1 MKRKTV
7 GLYTPYLDVMGG
19 GEKHILSILKVF
31 DDAGYNT
38 VLFWDTDLSV
48 EIKEKLKLTFAHLRF
63 EKNLKR
69 MTLMEKAKKLSPL
82 DWLLYVTDGS
92 YFFSPAKRTAIFCM
106 VPEKKL
112 YHLSPLN
119 ALKTANAI
127 FIANSHFTATWLHKW
142 GISSQVVYPYVS
154 DELFMPEARQR
165 SPIILTVGRFFKH
178 LHTKRQRD
186 LIKTF
191 LRFHSHHPEYVLVL
205 AGGVKQEDLQY
216 IDELKNEFPQPFI
229 LFKINIP
236 FSTLKDLYKNA
247 MMYWHFTGFGVD
259 AISHPEQVEHLGMT
273 PLEAMASRTI
283 PFCFNAGGPRELIEN
298 GKNGFLF
305 NSPEELLQQTSY
317 FLNTPSLQSQMGESA
332 YHFALK
338 SFHYSKFTSHVKN
351 IFHIA

>member
-38 VLFWDTDLSV
+38 IIFWNTDLSE
-48 EIKEKLKLTFAHLRF
+48 EIKNKLKLTFAHLKF
-63 EKNLKR
+63 EKDLRN
-69 MTLMEKAKKLSPL
+69 MSFFEKAKKISPL

-92 YFFSPAKRTAIFCM
+92 YFFSPAKKTAVFCM

-112 YHLSPLN
+112 YNLSPLN
-119 ALKTANAI
+119 SLKTANAI
-127 FIANSHFTATWLHKW
+127 FIANSHFTAGWLHKW

-154 DELFMPEARQR
+154 SELFIPEPRQR
-165 SPIILTVGRFFKH
+165 SPIVLTVGRFFKH
-178 LHTKRQRD
+178 LHAKRQQD

-191 LRFHSHHPEYVLVL
+191 LRFHEYHPEYVLVL
-205 AGGVKQEDLQY
+205 AGGVKEEDLQY
-216 IDELKNEFPQPFI
+216 VEGLKNEFPQSYI
-229 LFKINIP
+229 IFKTNVS
-236 FSTLKDLYKNA
+236 FNTLKDLYKNA

-259 AISHPEQVEHLGMT
+259 VTAHPEQVEHLGMT
-273 PLEAMASRTI
+273 PLEAMASRTV

-305 NSPEELLQQTSY
+305 NSEEELLRQASY
-317 FLNTPSLQSQMGESA
+317 FLNTPTLQQKMGETV
-332 YHFALK
+332 YKFAEK
-338 SFHYSKFTSHVKN
+338 SFHFDIFTLHIKK
-351 IFHIA
+351 IFKIK

>member
-31 DDAGYNT
+31 DDAGYNA
-38 VLFWDTDLSV
+38 VIFWNSDVSA
-48 EIKEKLKLTFAHLRF
+48 EIQSRLKLSFSHLKF
-63 EKNLKR
+63 EKDLKS
-69 MTLMEKAKKLSPL
+69 MSFLEKAKKISPL

-92 YFFSPAKRTAIFCM
+92 YFFSPAKKTAIFCM

-119 ALKTANAI
+119 ALKTANAV

-154 DELFMPEARQR
+154 DELFIQEPRRR
-165 SPIILTVGRFFKH
+165 SPIVLTVGRFFKH
-178 LHTKRQRD
+178 LHAKRQQD

-191 LRFHSHHPEYVLVL
+191 LRFHSQHPEYVLVL
-205 AGGVKQEDLQY
+205 AGGVKEEDKKYLE
-216 IDELKNEFPQPFI
+216 ELRSEFPQPFV
-229 LFKINIP
+229 LFKTNIS
-236 FSTLKDLYKNA
+236 FDKLRDLYKNA
-247 MMYWHFTGFGVD
+247 MMYWHFTGFGID
-259 AISHPEQVEHLGMT
+259 AQTYPEQVEHLGMT
-273 PLEAMASRTI
+273 PLEAMASRTV

-305 NSPEELLQQTSY
+305 NSSDELLKQTSY
-317 FLNTPSLQSQMGESA
+317 FLNTPSLQLQMGESV
-332 YHFALK
+332 YQFAHRLFGYK
-338 SFHYSKFTSHVKN
+338 PFTNHVKK
-351 IFHIA
+351 IFHIT